1 MLVEIFRQ
9 MAMRGAIDEQR
20 KEWLDFRVQ
29 AVAANPAIN
38 EEEVSEYEGSDSD

>member
-20 KEWLDFRVQ
+20 KEWVQ
-29 AVAANPAIN
+29 TPTVSANPSAGID
-38 EEEVSEYEGSDSD
+38 EEESDYGGSDSD